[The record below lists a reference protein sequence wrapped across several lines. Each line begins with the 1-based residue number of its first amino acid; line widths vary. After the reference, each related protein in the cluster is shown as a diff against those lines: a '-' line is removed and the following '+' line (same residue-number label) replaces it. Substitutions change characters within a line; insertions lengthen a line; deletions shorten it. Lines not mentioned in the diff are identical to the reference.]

1 MATSINTTA
10 AWEQAVETDKKA
22 TLWNKF
28 IDFIAGQQ
36 QNHTLWFF
44 IILMVYGVLVLP
56 VPAVLIYY
64 FNAPV
69 WVLGITM
76 LSFFANLIVNMGGES
91 AKTTL
96 IFFFGSLAIHILLIL
111 AFVL

>member
-1 MATSINTTA
+1 MATSINTHA
-10 AWEQAVETDKKA
+10 AWTQVAATDKKA
-22 TLWNKF
+22 TLWNRF
-28 IDFIAGQQ
+28 IDFVSGQQ

-44 IILMVYGVLVLP
+44 IILMVNGVLVLP

-69 WVLGITM
+69 WVLGVTM

-96 IFFFGSLAIHILLIL
+96 IFFFGSLAIHLVMIL
-111 AFVL
+111 AFII